1 MVSIRAACA
10 SRPRDNCRSSDARR
24 RGRSERGF
32 SLVEVLVAMGLFT
45 VGMLALAQL
54 LAAGV
59 QMHQLGRNT
68 DAATQLAQAK
78 FEELMK
84 LNFNTAAAVQLTPSG
99 VDALGANTANYFDVP
114 AGNQFTRRW
123 RVEAGPTPRTRR
135 VTVRIEPIQASRRTH
150 RPIEITTLIRE
161 W

>member
-1 MVSIRAACA
+1 MVSTRAACA
-10 SRPRDNCRSSDARR
+10 SRRPGSCRSSDARR
-24 RGRSERGF
+24 RRSECGF

-54 LAAGV
+54 LAVGV

-68 DAATQLAQAK
+68 DVATQLAQAK

-99 VDALGANTANYFDVP
+99 ANALGTNTANYFDIP
-114 AGNQFTRRW
+114 EGNQFTRRW
-123 RVEAGPTPRTRR
+123 LVETGPTPRTRR
-135 VTVRIEPIQASRRTH
+135 VTVRIEPIQVSRRTH

>member
-1 MVSIRAACA
+1 MVSTRAACA
-10 SRPRDNCRSSDARR
+10 SRRPGSCRFSDGRR
-24 RGRSERGF
+24 RRASEHGF

-45 VGMLALAQL
+45 VGMLAMAQL
-54 LAAGV
+54 LAASV

-68 DAATQLAQAK
+68 DVATQLAQAK

-84 LNFNTAAAVQLTPSG
+84 LNFNTAAAVQLTPTG
-99 VDALGANTANYFDVP
+99 ADALGANTANYFDVP

-135 VTVRIEPIQASRRTH
+135 VTVRIQPTQVSRLTY
-150 RPIEITTLIRE
+150 RPVEITTLIRE